1 MWLGG
6 IVHVVEEVNGEM
18 IVKVVVEVG
27 LVEVAQ
33 EKFNIGLSHISG
45 WAGPGSWL
53 GTGALLVTRSWPGLM
68 SSTLESLSAP

>member
-33 EKFNIGLSHISG
+33 EKFNIGLNLISG
-45 WAGPGSWL
+45 VGQAAGWEQ
-53 GTGALLVTRSWPGLM
+53 VRCW
-68 SSTLESLSAP
+68 